1 MADVEGLKA
10 QEKTTRI
17 GSKKRASIYTLEKKE
32 KSGYGTDFYPFWSEK
47 GP

>member
-1 MADVEGLKA
+1 MEDVEGLQA

-17 GSKKRASIYTLEKKE
+17 GSKKRTSVYTLEKKE
-32 KSGYGTDFYPFWSEK
+32 KSGYGTDIYPFRSEK